1 MKKCILSF
9 FLVTSVI
16 TSHAIDLNL
25 GIQNLSEAQFKKAQE
40 LSELSKQ
47 IGEKNALIEVWS
59 HQVSIILGA
68 DEDDKVPSISEEEFT
83 CFVQNLESAFR
94 QKKDLNG
101 FLTEGFSA
109 GTKNYRA
116 SFIKV
121 FMVRI
126 YFERLLVGK
135 LIERYE
141 KCFQEFSEID
151 ESADCLAK

>member
-1 MKKCILSF
+1 MKKFMLF
-9 FLVTSVI
+9 FLLLTSVI

-25 GIQNLSEAQFKKAQE
+25 GIQNLSDVQLKKAQE

-59 HQVSIILGA
+59 QQVASILGA
-68 DEDDKVPSISEEEFT
+68 DEEDKVASISEEEFT
-83 CFVQNLESAFR
+83 GFVQKLESAFR
-94 QKKDLNG
+94 QKEDLSG
-101 FLTEGFSA
+101 VFTEGFSA

-141 KCFQEFSEID
+141 KCLQEFNEI
-151 ESADCLAK
+151 K

>member
-1 MKKCILSF
+1 MKKLLLFS
-9 FLVTSVI
+9 FLVTSAV
-16 TSHAIDLNL
+16 TSYGLDLDL
-25 GIQNLSEAQFKKAQE
+25 RIQNLNDAQLKKAQE

-59 HQVSIILGA
+59 QQLANILGA

-83 CFVQNLESAFR
+83 CFLQNLESAFC
-94 QKKDLNG
+94 QKKDLSG

-141 KCFQEFSEID
+141 KCLQEFNEID
-151 ESADCLAK
+151 DK